1 MIGTIAFV
9 LLGAAAAATPCE
21 NLATLKISDATIT
34 SAVVVPEGPP
44 PARGGGGGG
53 GGGARG
59 GGARG
64 GPAPRGGEVPQVAT
78 VQGQQP
84 GGAATPD
91 GQQTGN
97 GARGGG
103 GARGAGAPP
112 ANIPAH
118 CRVRL
123 DLKPSSDSLIKMEL
137 WMPTQNWNGKFMGV
151 GNGGFAGSIQ
161 GLGGDMPQAL
171 RLGYATAGT
180 DTGHQEQGGAWAIG
194 HPEKM
199 IDFGYRAT
207 HEMTLKSKQI
217 VKAFYD
223 ENPRYSYFKGC
234 STGGRMALMEAQ
246 RYPND
251 YDGIIA
257 GSLANRH
264 IHMWTAGVAR
274 SIELARH
281 PEGKVSA
288 EKAALVSQT
297 IMSTCDTLKEGFL
310 NNPRQCK
317 VDFSKLTCPAGK
329 DDATCLTPAQLK
341 TVETYYGGLKNSKG
355 ELIFSGQALG
365 NAMTAQ
371 QGVGQ
376 NGPGG
381 TFDLVRIAYNDP
393 NIDWQKF
400 DLDRDMKFLDE
411 KIGYV
416 DAVNPDLGKF
426 KSSGGKLL
434 LTHGW
439 GDTGITPETTIW
451 YYDSVLGKMGKN
463 QSNWMRLFM
472 APGMGHC
479 GGGPGVNTF
488 DSIGTIEKW
497 VEKGI
502 APDQMMGTGAQG
514 LTRPLCPYPQY
525 AEYKGSGDL
534 KSATNWACKAPSA
547 EIKSK

>member
-1 MIGTIAFV
+1 MIATFAFV
-9 LLGAAAAATPCE
+9 LLGGAVAATPCE
-21 NLATLKISDATIT
+21 NLMTLKLSNATIT

-44 PARGGGGGG
+44 ARGGGGGG
-53 GGGARG
+53 GNRGAVPAVPQAGQQPAAGQRGGAPGAGARG
-59 GGARG
+59 GGA
-64 GPAPRGGEVPQVAT
+64 PAQA
-78 VQGQQP
+78 
-84 GGAATPD
+84 
-91 GQQTGN
+91 
-97 GARGGG
+97 
-103 GARGAGAPP
+103 P

-118 CRVRL
+118 CQVKL
-123 DLKPSSDSLIKMEL
+123 VLKPTSDSLINMEL
-137 WMPTQNWNGKFMGV
+137 WLPTQNWNGKFMGV

-161 GLGGDMPQAL
+161 GLANDMPQAI

-180 DTGHQEQGGAWAIG
+180 DTGHQDQGGAWAIG

-223 ENPRYSYFKGC
+223 ENPKYSYFKGC

-274 SIELARH
+274 SIDLVRH
-281 PEGKVSA
+281 PEGAITA
-288 EKAALVSQT
+288 EQATLVNNM
-297 IMSTCDTLKEGFL
+297 IMGKCDTLKEGFL
-310 NNPRQCK
+310 NNPAQCK
-317 VDFSKLTCPAGK
+317 VDFSTLKCPAGK
-329 DDATCLTPAQLK
+329 ADNSCLTDAQEK
-341 TVETYYGGLKNSKG
+341 TVETYYGGVRNSKG

-365 NAMTAQ
+365 NPIGAQ
-371 QGVGQ
+371 RPSA
-376 NGPGG
+376 NGPGA
-381 TFDLVRIAYNDP
+381 TFDLVRIAYNDA
-393 NIDWQKF
+393 NVDWHNF

-416 DAVNPDLGKF
+416 DSVNPDLGKF

-439 GDTGITPETTIW
+439 ADTGITPETTLW
-451 YYDSVLGKMGKN
+451 YYDSVLDKMGKN

-472 APGMGHC
+472 VPGMGHC

-488 DSIGTIEKW
+488 DSIGALEKW
-497 VEKGI
+497 VEKGV
-502 APDQMMGTGAQG
+502 APETMMGKNNAGT

-525 AEYKGSGDL
+525 AEYKGTGDV
-534 KSATNWACKAPSA
+534 KDAANWACKAPA
-547 EIKSK
+547 VEGKK